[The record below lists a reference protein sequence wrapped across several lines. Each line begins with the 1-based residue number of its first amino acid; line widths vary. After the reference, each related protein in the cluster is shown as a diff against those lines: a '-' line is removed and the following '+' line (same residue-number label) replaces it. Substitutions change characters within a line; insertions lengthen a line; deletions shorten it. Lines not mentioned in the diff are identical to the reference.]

1 MESLQP
7 GQSLRKTK
15 LYEAKYPCFED
26 LKINDMYVD
35 RECETCMLLWSD
47 ICHAR
52 DCNAVIIERHM
63 IRLLE
68 QHLQNNDSGS
78 HLKQVV

>member
-1 MESLQP
+1 MESLKP
-7 GQSLRKTK
+7 SQSIRKAK
-15 LYEAKYPCFED
+15 LYETKFPIYDD
-26 LKINDMYVD
+26 LRINDMYID

-47 ICHAR
+47 ICRAR
-52 DCNAVIIERHM
+52 DCNAAIIEKHM

>member
-7 GQSLRKTK
+7 TQSVRKTK
-15 LYEAKYPCFED
+15 LYETRFPSFDD
-26 LKINDMYVD
+26 LKINDNYID

-47 ICHAR
+47 ICRAH
-52 DCNAVIIERHM
+52 DSNAIIIEMHL

-68 QHLQNNDSGS
+68 QHLQNNDTSS
-78 HLKQVV
+78 HPEQFV

>member
-1 MESLQP
+1 MENLQP
-7 GQSLRKTK
+7 SQSLRKTK
-15 LYEAKYPCFED
+15 LYETKFPLFDD
-26 LKINDMYVD
+26 LKINDMYLD

-47 ICHAR
+47 ICRAR
-52 DCNAVIIERHM
+52 DCNAVIIEKHM

-78 HLKQVV
+78 HLKQPV